1 MKQYSKSA
9 SKQMYDTTAASKQAM
24 KAAMANLLINAIGL
38 GPRFARPRPRN
49 NLKNKPRR
57 SSRIAKHLVGSG
69 RIQPQ
74 ASKRANKQ

>member
-38 GPRFARPRPRN
+38 EPRFARP
-49 NLKNKPRR
+49 
-57 SSRIAKHLVGSG
+57 
-69 RIQPQ
+69 
-74 ASKRANKQ
+74 